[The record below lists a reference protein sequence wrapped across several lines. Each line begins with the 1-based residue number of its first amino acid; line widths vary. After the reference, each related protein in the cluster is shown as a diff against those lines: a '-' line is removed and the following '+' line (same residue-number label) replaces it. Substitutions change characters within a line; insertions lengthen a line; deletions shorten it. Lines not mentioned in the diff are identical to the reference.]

1 MNGGDTMENKRTEMT
16 SGGAG
21 YGMAIRAGQRSGKM
35 QELLDVLR
43 ERCEELER
51 ERENLLILCDQ
62 LKRDNERGEIELL
75 AEADWGQQRRD
86 ERDEARQWANHR
98 TATANKLYKEIANL
112 RQLMGSVEIGPLPNG
127 AIYEGIVDGM
137 HQFYEQRDGIIC
149 RCGTGMDNAAM
160 TAMIADRATL
170 LSRIDNMA
178 LDLHIA
184 ENQLE
189 KELGKM
195 RERCEKAEAERE
207 QFRQFGITMSDGL
220 ASCAGAENA
229 IAIANRERDKA
240 RQWAAKLY
248 KENADLEA
256 TLALCRSAGHEIS
269 DIGFDALAENTSL
282 RAQLAEAR
290 NKALGEADRAV
301 FKAMRA
307 MWRQSIGVD
316 VTRYVRTAVCALKNS
331 GAYPADEIST
341 VADNNSQL
349 ADARIVVLNE
359 AIDKCMAVKAGFLEE
374 EAGQRAVGAAA
385 CAARLVL
392 LKYHP

>member
-1 MNGGDTMENKRTEMT
+1 MREVTERVKAEGTRFARAGFLQILKNRPQHADGGP
-16 SGGAG
+16 G

-35 QELLDVLR
+35 QELIASLTS
-43 ERCEELER
+43 RCEELER
-51 ERENLLILCDQ
+51 ERENLIVLCDQ
-62 LKRDNERGEIELL
+62 LKRDNERGEIALL
-75 AEADWGQQRRD
+75 SEASWGQQRRD

-290 NKALGEADRAV
+290 NKALDEAIERCENLRCNEGYPFLGAQ
-301 FKAMRA
+301 FC
-307 MWRQSIGVD
+307 
-316 VTRYVRTAVCALKNS
+316 VRNIRALKS
-331 GAYPADEIST
+331 AGAYPADEIST
-341 VADNNSQL
+341 V
-349 ADARIVVLNE
+349 
-359 AIDKCMAVKAGFLEE
+359 KACSIEE
-374 EAGQRAVGAAA
+374 V
-385 CAARLVL
+385 
-392 LKYHP
+392 